1 MSGIQP
7 SSATAALPNLVVI
20 GAMKCGTSAVHRYLD
35 GHPQIAM
42 CGPKELNFFVGPEDA
57 QAGNW
62 YRGLDWYA
70 AHFDA
75 SAPVAASLHPATP
88 RRPTQG
94 LPALWHRSCR
104 LRASL
109 PLRADRHRGA
119 RGAQAAGSGALRSLF
134 GFAGVDPNAPTGDL
148 RG

>member
-20 GAMKCGTSAVHRYLD
+20 EAMKCGTSAVHRHLD

-70 AHFDA
+70 GHFDA
-75 SAPVAASLHPATP
+75 SAPVRGESSPGYTSPAHPGVAGRMASV
-88 RRPTQG
+88 
-94 LPALWHRSCR
+94 LPAARLTTLASRSPSWR
-104 LRASL
+104 TRSSAQ
-109 PLRADRHRGA
+109 REAA
-119 RGAQAAGSGALRSLF
+119 R
-134 GFAGVDPNAPTGDL
+134 
-148 RG
+148 